1 MNLKKLFLIISSLI
15 IIIGLFITLLSKDYT
30 ANNEYAKF
38 FTDIESKIDSVK
50 KIEIETTENAV
61 YLFNNNGKWEI
72 PGYENYPAS
81 GEKIKKFL
89 ISIVQLKGVDK
100 KTKNPALHEKLGL
113 AFPLKQESIRI
124 RLLDNEKNLIS
135 DFIIGNTSSHNE
147 QFSYIREFD
156 SEQTWLFKNEFD
168 FKTTDIDWTEDSI
181 LKIARWRIKSVKIEG
196 SNKKSENIYI
206 YKDKYSDQSFKL
218 DNIPN
223 GFVLNSNFNLS
234 NFSSMLE
241 SVKKLDIK
249 SSILNDKDNNLR
261 QLYFETFDGLIIK
274 IKSFKSGNDI
284 YYHFDVDSDFEVRNE
299 LDDNEPNIVGLP
311 KMMTFEE
318 IEEEKAKY
326 KYLKNWYFKLYK
338 DFNTGTNFTLQ
349 DLIVKKN
356 SN

>member
-1 MNLKKLFLIISSLI
+1 MNLKKLFLILSSLI
-15 IIIGLFITLLSKDYT
+15 IIVGLFITLSSKDYT
-30 ANNEYAKF
+30 ANNEYVKF
-38 FTDIESKIDSVK
+38 FNAIESKIDTVK

-61 YLFNNNGKWEI
+61 YLFNNKGKWEI
-72 PGYENYPAS
+72 PAYENYPAS
-81 GEKIKKFL
+81 EEKIKKFL
-89 ISIVQLKGVDK
+89 ISVVQLKGIDK

-124 RLLDNEKNLIS
+124 RLLDDEKNLIS

-156 SEQTWLFKNEFD
+156 NEQTWLFKNEFD

-181 LKIARWRIKSVKIEG
+181 LKIAKWRIKSVKIQG
-196 SNKKSENIYI
+196 NNKKSENIYI

-249 SSILNDKDNNLR
+249 SSILNEKDNYLR
-261 QLYFETFDGLIIK
+261 QLYFETFDGLTIK
-274 IKSFKSGNDI
+274 IKSFKSGDDI
-284 YYHFDVDSDFEVRNE
+284 YFHFDVDSDFEVRNE
-299 LDDNEPNIVGLP
+299 LDENEPNIVGLP
-311 KMMTFEE
+311 KMITFEE
-318 IEEEKAKY
+318 VEEEETKY
-326 KYLKNWYFKLYK
+326 DYLKNWYFKLYK
-338 DFNTGTNFTLQ
+338 DFDTGINFTLR
-349 DLIVKKN
+349 DLIVEKDN
-356 SN
+356 N